1 LADDGG
7 EPPRYPNSYRNP
19 LAQITLRVPSAPK
32 DDPQRGPGSLR
43 HKPWNQTG
51 HEAARFEWVSLDT
64 SLQWAAFQRT
74 VKRLRA
80 EGSDV
85 LVLLGP
91 FNEHQVAEE
100 DRPAFRRLRE
110 GIAAWLA
117 ANQIPL
123 VAPDPLPSA
132 LYADASHPLTE
143 GYAQLARGLFGNP
156 TFQQW
161 LSSERPPTEP
171 GTSP

>member
-1 LADDGG
+1 
-7 EPPRYPNSYRNP
+7 
-19 LAQITLRVPSAPK
+19 
-32 DDPQRGPGSLR
+32 
-43 HKPWNQTG
+43 
-51 HEAARFEWVSLDT
+51 LDT

-74 VKRLRA
+74 IKRFRA
-80 EGSDV
+80 DGNDV

-110 GIAAWLA
+110 GITAWLA

-123 VAPDPLPSA
+123 VAPDTLPSA

-143 GYAQLARGLFGNP
+143 GYAQLAREISRNP

-161 LSSERPPTEP
+161 VKLN
-171 GTSP
+171 